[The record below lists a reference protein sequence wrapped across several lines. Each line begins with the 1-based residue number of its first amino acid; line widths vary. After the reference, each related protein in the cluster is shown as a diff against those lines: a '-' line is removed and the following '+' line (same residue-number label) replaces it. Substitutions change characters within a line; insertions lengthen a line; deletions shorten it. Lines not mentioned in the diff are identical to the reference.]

1 MKNLRV
7 LISPDK
13 FNGSLNA
20 GAVAQALRAGCL
32 PIADGGLRLGFLSV
46 CAMLTHFC

>member
-1 MKNLRV
+1 MKNLRA

-20 GAVAQALRAGCL
+20 NADAQALRAGRL
-32 PIADGGLRLGFLSV
+32 PIADGGLRLGFISV
-46 CAMLTHFC
+46 CAMPADFY